1 MVSRERDIE
10 KKLVNAVR
18 EKGGWA
24 VKLSAQWVA
33 GIPDRLILLPQ
44 GKCCFIELKRPGAEP
59 RPIQVRRARQLRA
72 LGFKVYVIDS
82 QEKITEVINEIST
95 T

>member
-24 VKLSAQWVA
+24 VKLSAQWEA
-33 GIPDRLILLPQ
+33 GIPDRLVLLPH
-44 GKCCFIELKRPGAEP
+44 GKCYFIELKRPGEQP
-59 RPIQVRRARQLRA
+59 RPIQVRRAKQLRA